1 MHRHWSV
8 RYKFPFDR
16 QVISLELESQ
26 NCEFV
31 DYEFRKS
38 DDGEGEILAPP
49 DVLQAFEAMKEGG

>member
-31 DYEFRKS
+31 VYEFRKS
-38 DDGEGEILAPP
+38 DDKKILAPP
-49 DVLQAFEAMKEGG
+49 DVLQAFEGMKENG